1 MRYLVLSDIHANHV
15 ALAAVLEHA
24 GAQAWDG
31 LVFLGDAVGYGAQPE
46 EVVQALMRLGPAVA
60 ICGNHELMVLK
71 LADGHRI
78 GGGAVAEIAA
88 RHSRE
93 LSAESLGF
101 LRGLE
106 LEALREGWAAVHG
119 ALRKPWEYIISV
131 PSARMNQPLMKR
143 DLYFV
148 GHTHVPMAY
157 ILSSK
162 GGTQRW
168 QPVSCLQAHTAIELQ
183 AGQQAFVNPGSVGQ
197 PRDGSVLASYAIFDE
212 ASRRIEIFRIAFDH
226 EAARAVAQ
234 ARGYGQPVLR

>member
-88 RHSRE
+88 RHLAR
-93 LSAESLGF
+93 AP
-101 LRGLE
+101 
-106 LEALREGWAAVHG
+106 LREGWAAVHG

-226 EAARAVAQ
+226 EVARAVAQ